1 MRKAVLF
8 LSAFLVVSGSL
19 WANTISVD
27 EYVRQVRANSLRT
40 EGRTFTIKGVVDSAS
55 IYGGGRVAVRV
66 RGDGGGSTNLKLSR
80 EGTRDQLGLAVG
92 DVITFTG
99 VSSSE
104 YWLEDASILE
114 VERSSAPFRVAP
126 SYTGR
131 ELTEQVLNNIL
142 RFHGE
147 VVQATVRVHQVSRAY
162 NGISIYASDGWYGL
176 SFLFSSAHFE
186 ALSNLNAG
194 DMVTIR
200 TRVSATEFD
209 YFLDSELVPNP

>member
-40 EGRTFTIKGVVDSAS
+40 EGRTFTIRGTLHKTWFFGSRLS
-55 IYGGGRVAVRV
+55 LTIRGYGE
-66 RGDGGGSTNLKLSR
+66 DGINFFLLDNDVSNH
-80 EGTRDQLGLAVG
+80 LGITVG

-99 VSSSE
+99 VSANE
-104 YWLEDASILE
+104 IWLEDASILE
-114 VERSSAPFRVAP
+114 VERSSVPFHVAP
-126 SYTGR
+126 SYTVR
-131 ELTEQVLNNIL
+131 ELTEQVLTNIL

-147 VVQATVRVHQVSRAY
+147 VVQTTVRVGQVSRAY
-162 NGISIYASDGWYGL
+162 NGVSIYVSEYGL
-176 SFLFSSAHFE
+176 SFHFSSAHLE

-200 TRVSATEFD
+200 TRVSATRGGFE
-209 YFLDSELVPNP
+209 YFVDSELVPNP